1 MYSEIKLKQKIKKTS
16 ISKKKKTKL
25 KLMLAKKFGN
35 YRLTMAGL
43 TQNKQKYFTSLKS
56 LKTGKMLIILD
67 QKEEKLNIKK

>member
-1 MYSEIKLKQKIKKTS
+1 
-16 ISKKKKTKL
+16 
-25 KLMLAKKFGN
+25 MLAKKFGN